1 MTQKQFDC
9 PKGGTKTSVV
19 EAAGASI
26 STSAVRVML
35 DDANVKTKDDVLKA
49 LEAVRQKIIEHVWPL
64 A

>member
-9 PKGGTKTSVV
+9 PKGGVKTSVV
-19 EAAGASI
+19 ESAGASI